1 MGASGLIIVFIL
13 CLVSL
18 GICLLVYFQGW
29 ACSLGDWAG
38 PNCSAASPSPGPTPG
53 PGPGPAPATD
63 PRSSVWTSGQKLQEA
78 PLEIG
83 MSSGGNTSFAPQPT
97 GYASQTTASYTM
109 SFDISVAGPQAT
121 WRNVISHNND
131 TRAPNVFIYP
141 SGDQMNGNKIQ
152 IYHGANGTQAI
163 NSTQPLPMDGTWT
176 NIAWT
181 VGSGTITLYVNGV
194 ANGTAPTNVNWPSP
208 DPVWKWGESG
218 QPPLAPSQ
226 TTSMKVANAYF
237 WPSVLADTDLAK
249 LKIPGTPSPAIAT
262 TSYYRPEPVGYGSDI

>member
-1 MGASGLIIVFIL
+1 
-13 CLVSL
+13 
-18 GICLLVYFQGW
+18 
-29 ACSLGDWAG
+29 
-38 PNCSAASPSPGPTPG
+38 
-53 PGPGPAPATD
+53 
-63 PRSSVWTSGQKLQEA
+63 
-78 PLEIG
+78 
-83 MSSGGNTSFAPQPT
+83 
-97 GYASQTTASYTM
+97 
-109 SFDISVAGPQAT
+109 
-121 WRNVISHNND
+121 
-131 TRAPNVFIYP
+131 
-141 SGDQMNGNKIQ
+141 MNGNKIQ